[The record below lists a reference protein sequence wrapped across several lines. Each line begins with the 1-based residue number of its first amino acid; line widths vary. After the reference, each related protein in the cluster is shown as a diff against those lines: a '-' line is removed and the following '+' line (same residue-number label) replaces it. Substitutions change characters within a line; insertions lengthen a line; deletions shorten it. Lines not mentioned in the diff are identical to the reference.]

1 MKTKVQKVKFESGE
15 GAQVMGKVTA
25 LIKKTKR
32 QTFFKKVKMYEN
44 IFTLLNK
51 LHKREKRKSDL
62 SEPT

>member
-1 MKTKVQKVKFESGE
+1 
-15 GAQVMGKVTA
+15 MGKVTA

-32 QTFFKKVKMYEN
+32 QKFFKKVKMYEN

-51 LHKREKRKSDL
+51 LPKGEKRKSDL

>member
-1 MKTKVQKVKFESGE
+1 
-15 GAQVMGKVTA
+15 MGKVTA

-32 QTFFKKVKMYEN
+32 QNFFKKVKMYEN

-51 LHKREKRKSDL
+51 LHKGEKRKSDL